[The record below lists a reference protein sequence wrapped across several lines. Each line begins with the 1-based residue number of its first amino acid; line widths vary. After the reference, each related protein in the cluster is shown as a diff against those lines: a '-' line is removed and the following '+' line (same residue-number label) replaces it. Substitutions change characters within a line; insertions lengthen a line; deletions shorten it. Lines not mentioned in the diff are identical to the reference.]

1 MTSATGQAVNRNT
14 FNSYG
19 WKPALT
25 AAGFPAARS
34 NGCHVLRHTF
44 ASVLL
49 HDGVDVRALSEYL
62 GHHDPKFTLRTY
74 THLMPAA
81 HDRMRDAIDQAA
93 SDRGLAATLPAMPKP
108 GPQPG
113 TLTTKITARRRPRQ
127 VCDDRLCR

>member
-25 AAGFPAARS
+25 AAGFPATRS

-49 HDGVDVRALSEYL
+49 HDGVDVRALTEYL

-81 HDRMRDAIDQAA
+81 HDRMRDRMRDAIDQAA
-93 SDRGLAATLPAMPKP
+93 SDRGPSGHTPGDAQARAAAGHAHYEDHGPA
-108 GPQPG
+108 
-113 TLTTKITARRRPRQ
+113 TAQAGVR
-127 VCDDRLCR
+127 